1 MLLHLQ
7 GWKSPDP
14 SIGSALM
21 TDERAGCPGCSS
33 QSKEYARE
41 GWAGKH
47 YLRALKWAWKWRRK
61 FYRAV
66 NMDFCPF
73 CDDGEWEKTTTA
85 GLFKCNHC
93 GSHALDGRPTEA
105 RRIV

>member
-1 MLLHLQ
+1 
-7 GWKSPDP
+7 
-14 SIGSALM
+14 M

-47 YLRALKWAWKWRRK
+47 YLRALKWAWEYRLRWRFVVKIEQKR
-61 FYRAV
+61 
-66 NMDFCPF
+66 CPF
-73 CDDGEWEKTTTA
+73 CDVGFFVPGHTV
-85 GLFKCNHC
+85 GVLKCTHC
-93 GSHALDGRPTEA
+93 ESYVLDGRPSTP